1 MQKECLGVN
10 EYMFRNVFS
19 YTVLWYNC
27 NLSKILTRKVFL
39 TKADSGTDLSNRY
52 GILGMIYLEHIEVC
66 FELPPNTFGK
76 SDLTDTFSY
85 LAIPKLFLSSI

>member
-39 TKADSGTDLSNRY
+39 TKADSGTDLSIIDMEY
-52 GILGMIYLEHIEVC
+52 WV
-66 FELPPNTFGK
+66 
-76 SDLTDTFSY
+76 
-85 LAIPKLFLSSI
+85 